1 MLAPRHFFDFDI
13 DPDFDGL
20 RSTEKCV
27 YIKKNP
33 KHIKPYKENESMA
46 QRIADRRDVE
56 FVLHEQ
62 LEVETL
68 GEHDLFADFN
78 RKTIDMIVKE
88 ARNLAVKEI
97 LPTRE
102 IGDRDGVKF
111 ENGGVMVPEAFQK
124 AYELFKEGEWVA
136 MTEDPE
142 WGGQGM
148 PASVALAAGDY
159 FNGANYAFMMY
170 PGLTHGAGKLV
181 EKFGTEKQKALYLKK
196 MFTGEWTGTMLL
208 TEPEAGS
215 DVGALT
221 TTAVKNEDGTY
232 AISGSKI
239 FISSGEH
246 DMAENIIHPVL
257 ARIEGAPQGTKGISL
272 FLVPKYRVNDDG
284 SLGEFND
291 VVCTGVEEKMGIHG
305 NATCSLT
312 LGGKGGCVGTL
323 LGEENKGMRAMFLM
337 MNEARLLVGLQ
348 GLSCASASYINA
360 VNYARER
367 VQGKNLM
374 SIMDKDAPSVPI
386 IQHPDVR
393 RQLLTMKA
401 FVEGMRSLLYFVAYC
416 EDRIKVAES
425 VEEREKYQGMVDVL
439 IPIAKGYVT
448 DRAYEVCNLGMQVY
462 GGYGYIK
469 EYPQEM
475 LVRDCRIT
483 MIYEGTNGIQA
494 MDLLG
499 RKLGMNEGKPI
510 MNLMAE
516 IQKTIAAAR
525 ELAATVDFAAKLEG
539 ALNKLGEVAMH
550 MGTTAMSPK
559 VMDAFAFA
567 YPFMEV
573 AGDIVMG
580 WMLLWRSVVAARK
593 LENGARKK
601 DVAFFEGQLKSA
613 EYFTNV
619 VLPVTLGKMN
629 AVLGCNGAIN
639 AISEDGFGGK

>member
-1 MLAPRHFFDFDI
+1 
-13 DPDFDGL
+13 
-20 RSTEKCV
+20 
-27 YIKKNP
+27 
-33 KHIKPYKENESMA
+33 MA
-46 QRIADRRDVE
+46 QSIADRRDVD

-62 LEVETL
+62 LEVGSL
-68 GEHDLFADFN
+68 SEHEKFAEFN
-78 RKTIDMIVKE
+78 RKTVELIVKE
-88 ARNLAVKEI
+88 ARNLALKEI

-102 IGDRDGVKF
+102 IGDREGIKFDGGTVT
-111 ENGGVMVPEAFQK
+111 VPKEFHRV
-124 AYELFKEGEWVA
+124 YDLFKEGEWVA
-136 MTEDPE
+136 MTEDPD

-148 PASVALAAGDY
+148 PRSVALAAGDY
-159 FNGANYAFMMY
+159 FNGANYALMMY

-181 EKFGTEKQKALYLKK
+181 ESFGTDQQKGLFLKK
-196 MFTGEWTGTMLL
+196 MYTGEWTGTMLL

-221 TTAVKNEDGTY
+221 TTAVKNDDGTY
-232 AISGSKI
+232 SLTGSKI

-257 ARIEGAPQGTKGISL
+257 ARIEDAPEGTKGISL
-272 FLVPKYRVNDDG
+272 FLVPKFRVNDDG

-291 VVCTGVEEKMGIHG
+291 VVCTGIEEKMGLHG

-312 LGGKGGCVGTL
+312 LGGKDECVGTL

-348 GLSCASASYINA
+348 GFACASASYMNA

-367 VQGKNLM
+367 VQGKNM
-374 SIMDKDAPSVPI
+374 ASFADKDAPSVPI

-393 RQLLTMKA
+393 RQLLTMKSY
-401 FVEGMRSLLYFVAYC
+401 VEGMRSLLYYVAYC
-416 EDRIKVAES
+416 DDLVDITED
-425 VEEREKYQGMVDVL
+425 EETKTKYRGIVDVL

-448 DRAYEVCNLGMQVY
+448 DRAYDVCNMGMQVY

-469 EYPQEM
+469 EYPQEQ

-499 RKLGMNEGKPI
+499 RKLGMNEGRPI
-510 MNLMAE
+510 MDLLGE
-516 IQKTIAAAR
+516 IQKVIAQAKENPAIA
-525 ELAATVDFAAKLEG
+525 ELGGKLEE

-559 VMDAFAFA
+559 MLDAFAFA

-573 AGDIVMG
+573 AGDVVTA
-580 WMLLWRSVVAARK
+580 WMLLWRAVIAARN
-593 LENGARKK
+593 LDSGAKKK
-601 DVAFFEGQLKSA
+601 DVAFYEGQVKSA
-613 EYFTNV
+613 DFFIGV
-619 VLPVTLGKMN
+619 MLPLTRGKMN
-629 AVLGCNGAIN
+629 AILAGNDAVN
-639 AISEDGFGGK
+639 AISEDAFGGK